1 MKDCEYS
8 QIAQG
13 CPATPPPRDPPRDS
27 PPRRSRRRRKW
38 EVFPGKNRFA
48 CDGRIMTSRQSGV
61 FYLTLGLIT
70 GTSGLFFAFDCPYL
84 CVTLSPA
91 VPACGCVLVTVVLL
105 ALLRT
110 ALTDPGVVP
119 RAPPGGLEGGGDTLG
134 QRGGQG
140 GVRVVTLRY
149 CYTCHVF
156 RPPRASHCSV
166 CDNCV
171 ERFDHHCPWVGNCV
185 GVRNYR
191 SFFLFLTSLSLL
203 TLYIFSF
210 TLTHL
215 VLRSRRAGFVSA
227 LKESPLLT
235 AVELLVCF
243 LSVWSVLGLSGF
255 HTYLVMVNQTTN
267 EDMKKS
273 WSNRKGRDNFNPY
286 SGGGLLHNCAQ
297 VLCAPLQPSL
307 LDLRGFV
314 VLDI

>member
-13 CPATPPPRDPPRDS
+13 CPSTPPGLDPRGRPPQRM
-27 PPRRSRRRRKW
+27 RRRMRNW
-38 EVFPGKNRFA
+38 EVFPGRNRFA
-48 CDGRIMTSRQSGV
+48 CDGRIMTSRQSGVFYLTLGLITVTSRQSGV

-84 CVTLSPA
+84 CVEVSPA
-91 VPACGCVLVTVVLL
+91 VPACGCLLLTVVLL

-119 RAPPGGLEGGGDTLG
+119 RAPPGGVEGSGETLDVSSSRSAGGPCGAPPRVKEVLLNG
-134 QRGGQG
+134 QL
-140 GVRVVTLRY
+140 VTLRY
-149 CYTCHVF
+149 CFTCHVF

-185 GVRNYR
+185 GVRNHR

-210 TLTHL
+210 TLAHL
-215 VLRSRRAGFVSA
+215 VLRSRHAGFVSA
-227 LKESPLLT
+227 LKESP
-235 AVELLVCF
+235 ARYPD
-243 LSVWSVLGLSGF
+243 SVTPHSD
-255 HTYLVMVNQTTN
+255 T
-267 EDMKKS
+267 
-273 WSNRKGRDNFNPY
+273 
-286 SGGGLLHNCAQ
+286 
-297 VLCAPLQPSL
+297 
-307 LDLRGFV
+307 
-314 VLDI
+314 